1 MYLTLA
7 DLIGLTSTIILIVD
21 VILRFHDDN
30 HGNKKN

>member
-7 DLIGLTSTIILIVD
+7 DLIGLTSMIVLIVA
-21 VILRFHDDN
+21 VIFRFHNDN